1 MFNVFFIHSLDTNF
15 DEKAINA
22 FSKTVTS
29 WLLLY
34 KTHSSHTVIRAVS
47 HIPIQ
52 NVQKLNVT
60 IPIGD

>member
-1 MFNVFFIHSLDTNF
+1 MNF
-15 DEKAINA
+15 DQKAKNT

-34 KTHSSHTVIRAVS
+34 KTHSSLTVIRAVS